1 MKRAIIIGATSGIG
15 RGMAE
20 RLIKEGWQVAIT
32 GRRIAA
38 LKEIQAKYGAER
50 VTIAE
55 MDVRKAEATEVLE
68 QILTTFGTPDLF
80 LYSAGIGWQ
89 NRALVPDVELSMVAT
104 NCEGMV
110 RIIDHIFNH
119 AKQVQI
125 DPKRPMQVAVITSV
139 AGTKGL
145 GSAPAYSATK
155 KMQSTYIS
163 ALSQLARME
172 KVPVR
177 FSDIRP
183 GFVATEILNPEK
195 KYPMVMTCEQAVN
208 HIQRGLRRGKRII
221 IFDWRF
227 KLLVLFW
234 RLIPRPIWER
244 ITFIKN

>member
-38 LKEIQAKYGAER
+38 LEEIQAKYGAER

-55 MDVRKAEATEVLE
+55 MDVRKAEAAEVLE

-89 NRALVPDVELSMVAT
+89 NRELVPDVELSMVAT

-119 AKQVQI
+119 AKQAQI
-125 DPKRPMQVAVITSV
+125 DPKRPMQIAVITSV
-139 AGTKGL
+139 AGTNGL

-172 KVPVR
+172 KVSVR

>member
-20 RLIKEGWQVAIT
+20 RLIKERWQVAIT
-32 GRRIAA
+32 GRRQAA
-38 LKEIQAKYGAER
+38 LEEIQTKYGAER

-89 NRALVPDVELSMVAT
+89 NRVLVPDVELSMVAT
-104 NCEGMV
+104 NCKGMV

-119 AKQVQI
+119 AKQAQI
-125 DPKRPMQVAVITSV
+125 DSKRPMQVAVITSV

-172 KVPVR
+172 NVPVR

>member
-32 GRRIAA
+32 GRRRAA
-38 LKEIQAKYGAER
+38 LEEIQTKYGAER

-89 NRALVPDVELSMVAT
+89 NRTLVPDVELSMVAT

-119 AKQVQI
+119 AKQAQI

-172 KVPVR
+172 NVPVK

>member
-38 LKEIQAKYGAER
+38 LEEIQTKYGAER

-89 NRALVPDVELSMVAT
+89 NRALVSDVELSMVAT

-119 AKQVQI
+119 AKQAQI
-125 DPKRPMQVAVITSV
+125 DSKRPMQVAVITSV

-172 KVPVR
+172 NVPVR

>member
-1 MKRAIIIGATSGIG
+1 MKKAIIIGATSGIG

-38 LKEIQAKYGAER
+38 LTEMQEKYGAER

-55 MDVRKAEATEVLE
+55 MDVRKAEAADILE
-68 QILTTFGTPDLF
+68 QLLSTFGTPNLF

-89 NRALVPDVELSMVAT
+89 NRELVPDVELSMVAT

-119 AKQVQI
+119 AKQAHI
-125 DPKRPMQVAVITSV
+125 DPKKPMQVAVITSV

-155 KMQSTYIS
+155 KMQSTYVS

-172 KVPVR
+172 RVPVR
-177 FSDIRP
+177 FCDIRP
-183 GFVATEILNPEK
+183 GFVATEILNPDK

-208 HIQRGLRRGKRII
+208 HIQQGLRRNKRII

-234 RLIPRPIWER
+234 RLIPRPLWER